1 FFFSSR
7 RRHTRFSRDWSSDVC
22 SSDLASAGDPAAW
35 GGPVTDSVDLPGED
49 SVALVS
55 PHAAADEQD
64 AEASVRPRRLAEFIA
79 QHRVREQL
87 QLLLTS
93 ALRRGAPPDHIL
105 LCGPPGLG
113 KTTLAMII
121 EIGRAHV

>member
-1 FFFSSR
+1 M
-7 RRHTRFSRDWSSDVC
+7 
-22 SSDLASAGDPAAW
+22 
-35 GGPVTDSVDLPGED
+35 TDSVDLPGED

-93 ALRRGAPPDHIL
+93 ALRRGAPPDAPRQIVL
-105 LCGPPGLG
+105 RTPSAAVRTGQ
-113 KTTLAMII
+113 
-121 EIGRAHV
+121 